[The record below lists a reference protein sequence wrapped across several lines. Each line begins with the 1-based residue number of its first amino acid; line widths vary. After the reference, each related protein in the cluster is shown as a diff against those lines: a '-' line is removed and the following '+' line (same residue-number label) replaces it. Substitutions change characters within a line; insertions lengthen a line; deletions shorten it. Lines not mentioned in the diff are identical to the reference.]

1 MKRRHWVKEGQPA
14 LELIE
19 EGFYWLRRVPTS
31 IWLAYLSLTLPLLLG
46 GLLFWAE
53 MSTSPDAKRDLA
65 LHACLLTA
73 LLLLAKLGQT
83 LLCDSMHSLMV
94 GVPRSPWGL
103 GRMFRTVWIHLA
115 LQPLGLILIPFG
127 LLTVFPAGWIIAWF
141 QAATVLAR
149 APDATP
155 SSVARLSFRQA
166 RLWPAQ
172 NHVVLTLLSSF
183 GLFVFINLLLL
194 CVFAPQ
200 GMKMFLGLET
210 IFSRSPWSVLNS
222 TVLAALM
229 AFATLAM
236 DPLFKAIYV
245 LRCFQ
250 GQSVRSGED
259 LLAGLHHLRAG
270 RLTALLLAACLALS
284 AQAVMGAETAAPSRA
299 DRLTTSQI
307 DAAIDDTLATRDYR
321 WRLPQDEARSKV
333 DGKDRGWAN
342 FWEAVGKR
350 MKAMV
355 ESGRRMAQ
363 KFSDLLQKLFGS
375 RTPASPQKGN
385 FLFDWGSPLAVL
397 SKLLLVVLAL
407 GVVVLAIRLWKARR
421 VPVATV
427 AATPATSSVD
437 LRDEDVHA
445 SQLPEDGWLQLA
457 HNLAASGELRL
468 SMRAFYLASLS
479 HLASRNLL
487 SLEKAKSNQDYLAEL
502 RRRSHALPTM
512 LPLFSET
519 VVAFECVWYG
529 EHPVDSARL
538 EAFAARVGRIQG
550 GAL

>member
-1 MKRRHWVKEGQPA
+1 MKRRHWVKDGQPA

-19 EGFYWLRRVPTS
+19 EGFYWLRRVPSTL
-31 IWLAYLSLTLPLLLG
+31 WLVYLSLTLPLLLG

-53 MSTSPDAKRDLA
+53 MSTSPDAKRNLA

-83 LLCDSMHSLMV
+83 LLCDTLHSLMV
-94 GVPRSPWGL
+94 GVPRAPWGL
-103 GRMFRTVWIHLA
+103 GRILRTVWIHLA
-115 LQPLGLILIPFG
+115 LQPLGLLLIPFG

-141 QAATVLAR
+141 QAATVFAH

-155 SSVARLSFRQA
+155 GSVARLSFRQA
-166 RLWPAQ
+166 RIWPTQ

-200 GMKMFLGLET
+200 GMKMFLGVET

-259 LLAGLHHLRAG
+259 LLAGLQHLRAG
-270 RLTALLLAACLALS
+270 RVPTLLLAAYLALG
-284 AQAVMGAETAAPSRA
+284 AQGVTGAETVAPSRV
-299 DRLTTSQI
+299 DRLTPSQF
-307 DAAIDDTLATRDYR
+307 DAAIDHTLAKRDYR
-321 WRLPQDEARSKV
+321 WRLPQDEALRKV

-350 MKAMV
+350 LKAMV
-355 ESGRRMAQ
+355 EWGRDIAQ
-363 KFSDLLQKLFGS
+363 KMSDILQKLFGS
-375 RTPASPQKGN
+375 RTSASPQKGN
-385 FLFDWGSPLAVL
+385 FFFDWGSPLAVL
-397 SKLLLVVLAL
+397 SKLLLVGLVL
-407 GVVVLAIRLWKARR
+407 GVVALAIRLWKGRR
-421 VPVATV
+421 VSIATV
-427 AATPATSSVD
+427 AATPVARPVD
-437 LRDEDVHA
+437 LADDDVQA
-445 SQLPEDGWLQLA
+445 SQLPEAGWLQLA
-457 HNLAASGELRL
+457 HQLAASGDLRL

-479 HLASRNLL
+479 HLAARNFL

-502 RRRSHALPTM
+502 RRRSHAVPAM

-519 VVAFECVWYG
+519 VAAFECVWYG
-529 EHPVDSARL
+529 EHPVDSAGL
-538 EAFAARVGRIQG
+538 EVFAARVGRIQG